1 MGARTRRCTCVPQS
15 SVSQIEKQKRNFSQR
30 ENSYIRY
37 FFIVLTSE
45 EHYLKF
51 AFRFHRHLQVRERSF
66 MYKFTEEEINK
77 ILMSSPMVL
86 PDNPSQYGLKGNNIK
101 SYFYDFIRKLM
112 LLLNEHF
119 VLIER
124 DKAESILNH
133 DENES
138 SHNDIR
144 KIIGDLQARDTEL
157 GNMIA
162 NHYSEIN
169 LSHDDIKSKIT
180 NDISSHNID
189 KYAHNDLRFE
199 FSEVKNMATNALN
212 FAQGKSKIYP
222 VKDIFEMTNKLND
235 EMNVGDK
242 FVLLDKNVPDF
253 TLFEKKATEGGTVFT
268 HVDLLMGSVEFLP
281 GESYIYSGYLLVA
294 SESGMD
300 TSMLVKNEDFELLEL
315 IVSQL
320 DLEFENAVK
329 EIENKLASK
338 ESAYQRIAESSE
350 SVTLQNKTE
359 HNLGLR
365 ASASLVAPN
374 DVPSNF
380 ECIVNFRSGESATS
394 FECNGIV
401 FTGDDCTGGKLYP
414 IKNRLYEINIK
425 NVCGA
430 LIAKVGA
437 CDYAIL

>member
-1 MGARTRRCTCVPQS
+1 
-15 SVSQIEKQKRNFSQR
+15 
-30 ENSYIRY
+30 
-37 FFIVLTSE
+37 
-45 EHYLKF
+45 
-51 AFRFHRHLQVRERSF
+51 

-133 DENES
+133 DENEA

-144 KIIGDLQARDTEL
+144 KIISDLHKRDTEL

-169 LSHDDIKSKIT
+169 LSHDEIKAKIASDIL
-180 NDISSHNID
+180 SHSID

-199 FSEVKNMATNALN
+199 FSEVKTMATNALN

-222 VKDIFEMTNKLND
+222 VKDVFEMTSKLND
-235 EMNVGDK
+235 EMNIGDK

-253 TLFEKKATEGGTVFT
+253 TLFEKNATEGGTVFT

-281 GESYIYSGYLLVA
+281 GESYIYGGYLLVA

-300 TSMLVKNEDFELLEL
+300 TSMLVKSEDFELLEL

-320 DLEFENAVK
+320 DLELENAVR
-329 EIENKLASK
+329 EIENQLAGK
-338 ESAYQRIAESSE
+338 ENAYQKVAESSE

-365 ASASLVAPN
+365 ASVILNVPN
-374 DVPSNF
+374 NVNNNF
-380 ECIVNFRSGESATS
+380 ECIVNFHSGESTAL

-425 NVCGA
+425 NVCGT

-437 CDYAIL
+437 CDYTVVG

>member
-1 MGARTRRCTCVPQS
+1 
-15 SVSQIEKQKRNFSQR
+15 
-30 ENSYIRY
+30 
-37 FFIVLTSE
+37 
-45 EHYLKF
+45 
-51 AFRFHRHLQVRERSF
+51 

-86 PDNPSQYGLKGNNIK
+86 PDNPAQYGLKGNNIK

-112 LLLNEHF
+112 VLLNEHF

-133 DENES
+133 DENET

-144 KIIGDLQARDTEL
+144 KIISDLHKRDTEL

-169 LSHDDIKSKIT
+169 LSHDEIKAKIASDIL
-180 NDISSHNID
+180 SHSID

-199 FSEVKNMATNALN
+199 FSEVKTMATNALN

-222 VKDIFEMTNKLND
+222 VKDIFEMTNKLSD

-253 TLFEKKATEGGTVFT
+253 TLFEKNATEGGTVFT
-268 HVDLLMGSVEFLP
+268 QVDLLMGNVEFLP

-294 SESGMD
+294 SESGVD

-320 DLEFENAVK
+320 DLELENAVK
-329 EIENKLASK
+329 EKLIKTSLEA
-338 ESAYQRIAESSE
+338 
-350 SVTLQNKTE
+350 SVTLKATGTELEFINAVKDELAAAFIVSQVNVVADDTATELKVTIEKAQGEKCERRWAYSETVGNSTE
-359 HNLGLR
+359 HPTLCARCAG
-365 ASASLVAPN
+365 V
-374 DVPSNF
+374 
-380 ECIVNFRSGESATS
+380 IG
-394 FECNGIV
+394 
-401 FTGDDCTGGKLYP
+401 
-414 IKNRLYEINIK
+414 
-425 NVCGA
+425 
-430 LIAKVGA
+430 
-437 CDYAIL
+437 

>member
-1 MGARTRRCTCVPQS
+1 MIDYR
-15 SVSQIEKQKRNFSQR
+15 
-30 ENSYIRY
+30 
-37 FFIVLTSE
+37 L
-45 EHYLKF
+45 
-51 AFRFHRHLQVRERSF
+51 
-66 MYKFTEEEINK
+66 TEEEINK
-77 ILMSSPMVL
+77 ILLSSPMVL
-86 PDNPSQYGLKGNNIK
+86 PENPSQYGLKGNNIK
-101 SYFYDFIRKLM
+101 SYFYDFIKKLM
-112 LLLNEHF
+112 VLLNEHF

-144 KIIGDLQARDTEL
+144 KIISDLHKRDTEL

-169 LSHDDIKSKIT
+169 LAHDDIKAKIAS
-180 NDISSHNID
+180 DILSHSID

-199 FSEVKNMATNALN
+199 FSDVKTMAQNALN

-222 VKDIFEMTNKLND
+222 VKDVFEMTNKLSD

-253 TLFEKKATEGGTVFT
+253 TLFEKNATEGGTVFT

-300 TSMLVKNEDFELLEL
+300 TSMLVKSEDFELLEL

-320 DLEFENAVK
+320 DLELENAVR
-329 EIENKLASK
+329 EIENQLAGK
-338 ESAYQRIAESSE
+338 ENAYQNVAESSE

-365 ASASLVAPN
+365 ASATLTLPDNVSN
-374 DVPSNF
+374 DF
-380 ECIVNFRSGESATS
+380 ECIVNFRSGESATA
-394 FECNGIV
+394 FECNGVI

-414 IKNRLYEINIK
+414 VSNRLYEINIK
-425 NVCGA
+425 AVNGA

>member
-1 MGARTRRCTCVPQS
+1 MIDYRLS
-15 SVSQIEKQKRNFSQR
+15 
-30 ENSYIRY
+30 
-37 FFIVLTSE
+37 
-45 EHYLKF
+45 
-51 AFRFHRHLQVRERSF
+51 
-66 MYKFTEEEINK
+66 EEEINK

-86 PDNPSQYGLKGNNIK
+86 PENPSQYGLKGNNIK

-119 VLIER
+119 VLVER

-133 DENES
+133 DTSEVAHS
-138 SHNDIR
+138 DIR
-144 KIIGDLQARDTEL
+144 EIISDLQTRDTEL

-169 LSHDDIKSKIT
+169 LAHDDIKAKIAS
-180 NDISSHNID
+180 DILKHSID

-199 FSEVKNMATNALN
+199 FSDVRTMAQNALN

-222 VKDIFEMTNKLND
+222 VKDVFEMTNKLND

-253 TLFEKKATEGGTVFT
+253 TLFEKNAADGGTEFT
-268 HVDLLMGSVEFLP
+268 QVDLLMGNIEFLP

-294 SESGMD
+294 SESGID

-320 DLEFENAVK
+320 DLELENAVK
-329 EIENKLASK
+329 SLENKLSSK
-338 ESAYQRIAESSE
+338 ESAYQKTAESSE
-350 SVTLQNKTE
+350 SITLQNKTE

-365 ASASLVAPN
+365 ASATLALPDN
-374 DVPSNF
+374 VPSDF
-380 ECIVNFRSGESATS
+380 ECIVNFRSGTSAAQLNCS
-394 FECNGIV
+394 GII
-401 FTGDDCTGGKLYP
+401 FTGDDCNGGKLYP
-414 IKNRLYEINIK
+414 VSNRLYEINIK
-425 NVCGA
+425 RVGEYVV
-430 LIAKVGA
+430 AKVGA